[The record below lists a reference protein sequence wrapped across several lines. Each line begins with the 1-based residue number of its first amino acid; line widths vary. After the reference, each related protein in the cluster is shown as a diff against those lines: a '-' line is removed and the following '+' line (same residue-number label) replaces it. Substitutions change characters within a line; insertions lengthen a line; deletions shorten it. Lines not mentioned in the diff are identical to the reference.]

1 MKLILKKKI
10 YIYIIMFENLNLNDK
25 GSILL
30 IKFIAVIILIII
42 FSLIFYYLYGN
53 KSNWNINCETENVS
67 LNDMFYFST
76 VTSFTIGYG
85 DITPKTYPVKYLVML
100 KILLTS
106 GILLL

>member
-1 MKLILKKKI
+1 
-10 YIYIIMFENLNLNDK
+10 MFENFNLKDK

-30 IKFIAVIILIII
+30 IKFAVIIILIII
-42 FSLIFYYLYGN
+42 FSLIFYYLFGN
-53 KSNWNINCETENVS
+53 KSNWNINCEDEHVS

>member
-1 MKLILKKKI
+1 
-10 YIYIIMFENLNLNDK
+10 MFENLNLNLNDK

-30 IKFIAVIILIII
+30 IKFAAVIILIII
-42 FSLIFYYLYGN
+42 FSLIFYYFYGN
-53 KSNWNINCETENVS
+53 KSNWNINCEDENVS
-67 LNDMFYFST
+67 LTDMFYFST

>member
-1 MKLILKKKI
+1 
-10 YIYIIMFENLNLNDK
+10 MFENLNLNLNDK

-30 IKFIAVIILIII
+30 IKFAAVIILIII
-42 FSLIFYYLYGN
+42 FSLIFYYLFGN
-53 KSNWNINCETENVS
+53 KSNWNINCEDKHVS
-67 LNDMFYFST
+67 LDEHVNLYDMFYFST